1 MLTVF
6 EAAKALRVSRTF
18 MYRLIAARLIRHE
31 RFGRAIRIPIESVE
45 EYRQS
50 RTVAVV
56 SESPPRPRKSPSS
69 DLRKKHGL

>member
-1 MLTVF
+1 MLTVS
-6 EAAKALRVSRTF
+6 EAAKVLRVSCTF

-31 RFGRAIRIPIESVE
+31 RFGRAIRIPIESIE

-50 RTVAVV
+50 RTVAAVN
-56 SESPPRPRKSPSS
+56 EPPLRPRKSRPS